1 MAPGVVVGGAQTAPT
16 PEPPLGDLRVVE
28 FAVFAAGPVVGKHL
42 ANYGAEVIRVESR
55 ANPDGFR
62 THYPPFANNRP
73 GLDRSACFAVFNDGK
88 LGVTLNLK
96 SPEGVDL
103 ARRLVARAD
112 VVVENFTP
120 GTVERLG
127 LGYGALRLLKPDLVM
142 LSSCNM
148 GRTGPY
154 AHHPGFGSMLSSLGG
169 FTHLT
174 GYAGETPL
182 LNYGPYIDFI
192 GAGFGV
198 IAVMAA
204 LDHRRRTG
212 EGQHID
218 LSQYESGLQ
227 FVASALLDYSAN
239 GRVADREGNRSG
251 HMVPQGAFP
260 CRGDD
265 AWCTIS
271 VRHDADWVAL
281 QRALGDAPWAADTR
295 FATLL
300 GRKAHEGELEAR
312 LAEWTRDRTPRQVME
327 TLQAAGVP
335 AAAVNTMADLYSDPQ
350 LAFRRYWRELPHAE
364 LGAFHYEAGGF
375 TLADTP
381 AAPCLPSP
389 CLGEHNR
396 YVFCDLLGL
405 SDREFEAFQERQVIY

>member
-1 MAPGVVVGGAQTAPT
+1 MREGA
-16 PEPPLGDLRVVE
+16 LSDLKVVE
-28 FAVFAAGPVVGKHL
+28 FAVFAAGPVVTKHM
-42 ANYGAEVIRVESR
+42 ANYGAEVIRVESHLS
-55 ANPDGFR
+55 PDGFR
-62 THYPPFANNRP
+62 THYPPFAGNRP
-73 GLDRSACFAVFNDGK
+73 GLDRSGCFAVFNDGK

-96 SPEGVDL
+96 APEGLDL
-103 ARRLVARAD
+103 AKRLVARAD

-120 GTVERLG
+120 GTIDRLG
-127 LGYGALRLLKPDLVM
+127 LGYEALRAVKPDLVM

-154 AHHPGFGSMLSSLGG
+154 ARHPGFGSMLSSLGG

-174 GYAGETPL
+174 GYPGETPL

-192 GAGFGV
+192 GAGFGL
-198 IAVMAA
+198 IAVLAA

-218 LSQYESGLQ
+218 LSQYEAGLQ

-239 GRVADREGNRSG
+239 GHVADREGNRSP
-251 HMVPQGAFP
+251 HMAPQGAFP
-260 CRGDD
+260 CRGDAAGADRSGARTDD

-271 VRHDADWVAL
+271 VRHDADWRAL
-281 QRALGDAPWAADTR
+281 RRALGEPAWAADPR
-295 FATLL
+295 FDTLL
-300 GRKAHEGELEAR
+300 GRKAHEAEIEAH
-312 LAEWTRDRTPRQVME
+312 LSEWTRARTPREVME

-350 LAFRRYWRELPHAE
+350 LAHRQYWWALPHPE
-364 LGAFHYEAGGF
+364 FGTFHYEAGGF
-375 TLADTP
+375 TLSDTP
-381 AAPCLPSP
+381 PEPRLPSP
-389 CLGEHNR
+389 CLGEHNH

-405 SDREFEAFQERQVIY
+405 SEAEFAALQERKVIY